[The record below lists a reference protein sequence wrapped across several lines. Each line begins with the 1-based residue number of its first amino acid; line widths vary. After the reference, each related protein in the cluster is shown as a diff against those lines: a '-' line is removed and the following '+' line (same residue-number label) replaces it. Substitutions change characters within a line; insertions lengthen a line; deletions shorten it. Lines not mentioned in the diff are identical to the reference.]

1 MSFHSKSSIGTR
13 HRSCKRSKQIASASV
28 IVDAKDEFAAG
39 FYRRYGFVE
48 LPKNEKRFFLPMGTV
63 EQLFRK
69 GR

>member
-1 MSFHSKSSIGTR
+1 VITKMPIVWPVR
-13 HRSCKRSKQIASASV
+13 LSAMA
-28 IVDAKDEFAAG
+28 DAVLDDMAG

-48 LPKNEKRFFLPMGTV
+48 LPKIENRLFLPMGTV